1 MSCATHFWSNK
12 QTEHPLNIEQQQ
24 RLHTLTYP
32 WDCRENSKTIFWRK
46 YIVSVPAKP
55 KNSSTKESAI
65 KTLILCLT
73 VIKTQLSSVEYIK
86 SSISHN
92 WHYSLQNK
100 NEQIG
105 LVPSKHIYLFC
116 LCLLFSTEPYFFK
129 IDDHISMLLSLFVH
143 NSLEGL
149 DLLIELSNLWP
160 TTVKSAHA

>member
-1 MSCATHFWSNK
+1 LK
-12 QTEHPLNIEQQQ
+12 E
-24 RLHTLTYP
+24 
-32 WDCRENSKTIFWRK
+32 
-46 YIVSVPAKP
+46 YIVAVPAKP

-65 KTLILCLT
+65 ITLILCLT

-92 WHYSLQNK
+92 WHYSLQSK

-105 LVPSKHIYLFC
+105 LVPSKKIYIFC
-116 LCLLFSTEPYFFK
+116 LYLLFSMEPYFFK

-143 NSLEGL
+143 HSLEGL

-160 TTVKSAHA
+160 TTVKSAHAYSTTNIRAQISETRLQQQNCSIQGWPLSSQGW